1 LAQRL
6 RRQRLDLG
14 AASAPVLLHH
24 FLPSQPTLNLHC
36 EEVVEALLSIAR
48 FWLDRGADGFRLDA
62 VDFLTHDPALRS
74 NPAAAPWGGVV
85 PPKLFALQDHRH
97 DMIQPDTLP
106 VLRRLRA
113 LLDEYPG
120 AVALGEVSSQDGA
133 YERIAG
139 YTAGDGLLH
148 MAYTL
153 RPLRHGFDHPTVAAL
168 LGDAIATCAQG
179 GWPCFSFSNHD
190 VERAASRWA
199 PKGPDG
205 AGVPDPRLTRLL
217 LALLLTLP
225 GSACLYQGEELGLP
239 DAVLREEE
247 IRDPFGIA
255 YWPEFKGRDG
265 SRTPMP
271 WRAWGHQAG
280 FTAGTPWL
288 PVPEAHRPLAVDAQ
302 EAAGPGSALGACRA
316 LLRLRR
322 EEPALRAGAAAPLAL
337 DAPLL
342 GFVRRD
348 PGLAG
353 GRDVTLV
360 FNLSDAPAPLPAAVA
375 GAWRR
380 WRRARAPGRA
390 ARCCPPGASRRWPRR
405 RRRAARW
412 RSRRWRSSAAPALPP
427 RGGGG
432 PFAYRL
438 AVRRR
443 AARVRRSS
451 ASSAASAAPRAA
463 SMAAAALAGG
473 RPLPSARR
481 PPGSGAVPS
490 GVNWPRMR
498 GCPAASP
505 PPSGRS
511 STESPARATPPT
523 GSASR
528 RISSPS
534 RIMSA
539 RRRDPGGTTAAKSPL
554 AESQRRSASS
564 ASSAGGAVHSLQ
576 NPTSTA
582 PFGPR
587 VRSPRWSS
595 PGAAVTRRSSRT
607 GACRGGGS
615 RRGRSGASAKRCTSW

>member
-1 LAQRL
+1 MSLGGSGSGDWWRGAVIYQVYPRSFADSDADGVGDLPGLIGRLDHVASLGVDAIWICPFYPSPQRDFGYDVVDHCAVDPRQGTLADADRL
-6 RRQRLDLG
+6 IAAAHARGLRVLLDLVGGHTSDLHPWFQAGRRSRTAPTADWYVWADPAPDGTPPNNWLSVFGGSAWTWEPRRRQYY
-14 AASAPVLLHH
+14 LHH

-239 DAVLREEE
+239 DAVLRVEE

-375 GAWRR
+375 GGLAPLAAGEGAGPSGAVLPAW
-380 WRRARAPGRA
+380 GFA
-390 ARCCPPGASRRWPRR
+390 AL
-405 RRRAARW
+405 
-412 RSRRWRSSAAPALPP
+412 AAPAAPS
-427 RGGGG
+427 R
-432 PFAYRL
+432 
-438 AVRRR
+438 AV
-443 AARVRRSS
+443 AE
-451 ASSAASAAPRAA
+451 P
-463 SMAAAALAGG
+463 ALA
-473 RPLPSARR
+473 
-481 PPGSGAVPS
+481 
-490 GVNWPRMR
+490 
-498 GCPAASP
+498 
-505 PPSGRS
+505 
-511 STESPARATPPT
+511 
-523 GSASR
+523 
-528 RISSPS
+528 
-534 RIMSA
+534 
-539 RRRDPGGTTAAKSPL
+539 K
-554 AESQRRSASS
+554 
-564 ASSAGGAVHSLQ
+564 
-576 NPTSTA
+576 
-582 PFGPR
+582 
-587 VRSPRWSS
+587 
-595 PGAAVTRRSSRT
+595 
-607 GACRGGGS
+607 
-615 RRGRSGASAKRCTSW
+615 